1 MNQGVF
7 AIGHMADI
15 TWALILAVILH
26 MVGPHVLPQ
35 LTPNPGLGPPYGY
48 DVLNS
53 GRLLY
58 LKLYFFL

>member
-1 MNQGVF
+1 MEYGVK
-7 AIGHMADI
+7 ASGGD
-15 TWALILAVILH
+15 AV
-26 MVGPHVLPQ
+26 MF
-35 LTPNPGLGPPYGY
+35 LGPALTVRPSALWSVRLSYGY